1 MDELTPTE
9 AEALGSILRR
19 TSRALTTVVGSTKA
33 YFMFFA
39 EADGFAHLHVHVV
52 PRMEWFT
59 QDQLG
64 PRVFAFLGGP
74 ESEWVTEHDRDDLA
88 LRLRA
93 QLSVES

>member
-1 MDELTPTE
+1 
-9 AEALGSILRR
+9 
-19 TSRALTTVVGSTKA
+19 LTTVVGSAKA

-39 EADGFAHLHVHVV
+39 EAEGFAHLHVHVV

-74 ESEWVTEHDRDDLA
+74 EMEWVTEHDRDDLA
-88 LRLRA
+88 LRLRTVLA
-93 QLSVES
+93 VES

>member
-1 MDELTPTE
+1 MDELTSTE

-19 TSRALTTVVGSTKA
+19 ASRALTTVVGSAKA

-74 ESEWVTEHDRDDLA
+74 ESEWVSEDDMDDLA

-93 QLSVES
+93 TLAVES